1 MGRTRGRDDGRVM
14 EVGSRGVTG
23 ETVVYLAMRL
33 AQPLSFRAKRGIL
46 ILLIEGFY
54 RDNEDPSLRSG

>member
-1 MGRTRGRDDGRVM
+1 VM

-46 ILLIEGFY
+46 RLPT
-54 RDNEDPSLRSG
+54 EDSLSRR